1 MPMLDHGNLITFQHR
16 AQPQVAYPVTLP
28 FLTSGSRGS
37 YMVTLAEPISPARD
51 PAVSLGNRS
60 SWPRREKAGELRST
74 SAVHNLHLERAMS
87 SMVMN
92 LTEVSFMVSAVVQLA
107 SGSTE
112 PASMS
117 AWGLLLIA
125 TGLLLRVMRFRATR
139 SKAESR
145 PLEPIRPLASSMPR

>member
-1 MPMLDHGNLITFQHR
+1 M
-16 AQPQVAYPVTLP
+16 
-28 FLTSGSRGS
+28 
-37 YMVTLAEPISPARD
+37 
-51 PAVSLGNRS
+51 
-60 SWPRREKAGELRST
+60 ST
-74 SAVHNLHLERAMS
+74 
-87 SMVMN
+87 MVMN
-92 LTEVSFMVSAVVQLA
+92 LTEVSAIGSAVVQLA

-139 SKAESR
+139 SKAEPG